1 MRQNQRR
8 HWFLRL
14 LTQPSGAIGLSLVL
28 VLVFVA
34 VTVPW
39 LSWHDPNVQDYTRKF
54 SPPFW
59 QDGNHPDYWLG
70 TDVLGRDVLTRILYG
85 SRLSLFIG
93 GLAVLVGGLIGIP
106 LGMLSGFLGGRFDLL
121 MMRLVDLM
129 LAFPSLL
136 LAVVI
141 VAILGPDLTNCVI
154 AIGLVNIPTY
164 ARIARSSVLAEA
176 QKEYVAAAKVMG
188 QSFWAILFRGVTPN
202 ILGPL
207 TVVISLSLGTAILD
221 AAGLSFLGLG
231 AQPPTPEW
239 GALILEGKNY
249 IFQAPWLIIFPGIA
263 ILLTVV
269 AFNLLGDALR
279 EVFDVGSN

>member
-1 MRQNQRR
+1 MRERR
-8 HWFLRL
+8 PWYIRL
-14 LTQPSGAIGLSLVL
+14 LTHSSGVIGLSLILLL
-28 VLVFVA
+28 VIVA
-34 VTVPW
+34 ITVPW
-39 LSWHDPNVQDYTRKF
+39 LSSHDPNIQDYTRKF
-54 SPPFW
+54 IPPVW
-59 QDGNHPDYWLG
+59 QEGGQASHWLG

-93 GLAVLVGGLIGIP
+93 GLAVLVGGVIGIP

-121 MMRLVDLM
+121 VMRFVDLM

-154 AIGLVNIPTY
+154 AIGVVNIPTY

-176 QKEYVAAAKVMG
+176 QKEYVAAAKVIG
-188 QSFWAILFRGVTPN
+188 TSFWSILFRGVTPN

-279 EVFDVGSN
+279 DVFDVGVP